1 MLEGRAGLRFA
12 RASKILRVRPSTSAF
27 PYLATREGRMELQ
40 FCGRRRASN
49 RFNRTNF
56 PHFYDR
62 DSSEA
67 PAATPLPL
75 CFLKF
80 DALNRDP
87 VIGTQASSLLPLV
100 IRREISVFQGDA
112 WSTIIFNRK
121 REAVTRLAVSR
132 YCFTGSKRRESRRG
146 TGRGSRLVSIPF
158 RGNGGVEFS
167 GDGNEAAFRTRI
179 VPRE

>member
-121 REAVTRLAVSR
+121 REAVTRLAVIV
-132 YCFTGSKRRESRRG
+132 
-146 TGRGSRLVSIPF
+146 LLAL
-158 RGNGGVEFS
+158 NGGNRGEEQ
-167 GDGNEAAFRTRI
+167 GEDRA
-179 VPRE
+179 